1 METSSLC
8 DLTFIICLTTQDED
22 PNLIATL
29 IAVNGKKLIKDAF
42 CLPHNKARYLQP
54 VGGIDESITISG
66 REPTPARNSRESNYD
81 VTHRIQ
87 LTFSER
93 PKDIRWGYSFGT
105 DPQVCDVLL
114 GSRGAKGISGRH
126 FCITFDKQRRVILR
140 DSSVCGEPLS
150 VMTGKRKTR
159 CAIGSTGS

>member
-1 METSSLC
+1 M
-8 DLTFIICLTTQDED
+8 ED

-42 CLPHNKARYLQP
+42 CLPHNKARYLPP
-54 VGGIDESITISG
+54 VGGIDESITISS
-66 REPTPARNSRESNYD
+66 REPTPAPDSRESNYD
-81 VTHRIQ
+81 VTHRIH